1 MKKSFKTINERA
13 TAEIIEKKSRF
24 IANVLPV
31 DTEEEATSFI
41 SSIKKQYYDARHN
54 CFAYIIGKDIPII
67 RFSDDGE
74 PSGTAGKPILDVLQ
88 GEGLENVVVVVTRY
102 FGGTLL
108 GTGGLVRA
116 YGKAAKEGIIEA
128 KIVEMDRYRE
138 VFINVDYSLVGK
150 IQYEITN
157 NNYILIDTKYTDT
170 VEFSLYIKCDIVE
183 EVIKNIINLTNNTA
197 KINKGDENFLKI
209 IDGQVVLN

>member
-31 DTEEEATSFI
+31 DTEEEAVSFI

-183 EVIKNIINLTNNTA
+183 EVIKNIINLTNNTV